1 MQGWAPLPGTC
12 LEAVWTC
19 SLGPEESEGQPTLPG
34 SGEGVALLL
43 EGQSLGS
50 ELGPALR
57 VEPGQE
63 VSDSVESPWAGA
75 RGQQDWQS

>member
-1 MQGWAPLPGTC
+1 MQGWAPRPGTC

-19 SLGPEESEGQPTLPG
+19 GPGAEESEGQPVLPG
-34 SGEGVALLL
+34 SGEGVARLP
-43 EGQSLGS
+43 EEQSLGR

-57 VEPGQE
+57 VEPEQE

-75 RGQQDWQS
+75 RGEQDW